1 MTASASLLQ
10 CLFLQVFSMTNE
22 ILLDEL
28 LGQLESARAW
38 SPRVIS
44 KLETLIR
51 AGDDYALFRLNPIQ
65 FATEKGVAETECI
78 DLFLY
83 SARVGLF
90 EMEWHLVCATCGNV
104 VESFRNMHKLH
115 STYIC
120 NQCAFEN
127 TATLDDYIQVSFTIS
142 RAVREIA
149 FHHPEQL
156 SADDYL
162 YKYKLARG
170 VHSWL
175 TGWSHEN
182 LIRTVTKLL
191 AYLEPGQRRQV
202 EFPTELGVVFITNL
216 TGRVT
221 AGFPVSPDVVS
232 TPQTITMGVTAGRFQ
247 ITDRET
253 PGGRLD
259 FGYAA
264 LNFDHLGSL
273 CTGTVAIEIENHM
286 EQRACMWAAH
296 FTGAPP
302 RAGITFDP
310 FLSGKRLITTQ
321 TFRDLFRSE
330 TVPVNEGIG
339 VKDITFLFTDL
350 KGSTALY
357 DQIGDPQAYFLVR
370 QHFDTLGHVI
380 QGHAGAIVK
389 TIGDAVM
396 AAFMNPLDAT
406 RAALE
411 MLRDIEAFNR
421 NISDKLV
428 LKIGI
433 HSGHSIVVNL
443 NDRLDY
449 FGQTVN
455 IASRIQ
461 GLADAGEI
469 YISQDVYS
477 HPGVQE
483 VLAGCRILP
492 EQVAV
497 KGVSETLQV
506 YKVSAAMQEDPG

>member
-1 MTASASLLQ
+1 MTDETLL
-10 CLFLQVFSMTNE
+10 E
-22 ILLDEL
+22 DL
-28 LGQLESARAW
+28 LGQLESVRAW

-65 FATEKGVAETECI
+65 FAAEKGIAEPEAI

-83 SARVGLF
+83 STRLGLF

-142 RAVREIA
+142 RSVREIA
-149 FHHPEQL
+149 FHDPGQL

-175 TGWSHEN
+175 AGWSHEN
-182 LIRTVTKLL
+182 LIRTVTRLL
-191 AYLEPGQRRQV
+191 AYLEPGEKRQV
-202 EFPTELGVVFITNL
+202 KFASELGVVIITNL
-216 TGRVT
+216 TDRIT
-221 AGFPVSPDVVS
+221 AGFPVPADAASDL
-232 TPQTITMGVTAGRFQ
+232 QTINIQMYEEGFQ
-247 ITDRET
+247 ILDREA
-253 PGGRLD
+253 PAGRLD

-264 LNFDHLGSL
+264 LTFDHLGRL
-273 CTGTVAIEIENHM
+273 YTGPVEIAIENRMTRRVCVWI
-286 EQRACMWAAH
+286 AH
-296 FTGAPP
+296 FTGTPP
-302 RAGITFDP
+302 RNGITFDP

-321 TFRDLFRSE
+321 TFRELFRTE
-330 TVPVNEGIG
+330 TVSVNEEIG
-339 VKDITFLFTDL
+339 VKDITFIFTDL

-357 DQIGDPQAYFLVR
+357 EQIGDPQAYFLVR
-370 QHFDTLGHVI
+370 QHFDTLNHAVRRQ
-380 QGHAGAIVK
+380 QGATVK

-396 AAFMNPLDAT
+396 AAFMNPLDAM

-411 MLRDIEAFNR
+411 MLREIEAFNR

-433 HSGHSIVVNL
+433 HTGHSIVVTL

-455 IASRIQ
+455 IAARVQ

-469 YISQDVYS
+469 YISQDVYAY
-477 HPGVQE
+477 PGVKE
-483 VLAGCRILP
+483 ALSDCVLVP
-492 EQVAV
+492 EHVAV
-497 KGVSETLQV
+497 KGVSELLQV
-506 YKVSAAMQEDPG
+506 YKVSAIT

>member
-1 MTASASLLQ
+1 MTGTSL
-10 CLFLQVFSMTNE
+10 NE

-28 LGQLESARAW
+28 LGKLESVRPW
-38 SPRVIS
+38 SPRVVS
-44 KLETLIR
+44 KFETLIR
-51 AGDDYALFRLNPIQ
+51 ASDDYALFRVNPIQ
-65 FATEKGVAETECI
+65 FAMEKGIAEPEAI
-78 DLFLY
+78 DLFLH
-83 SARVGLF
+83 STKLGLF

-127 TATLDDYIQVSFTIS
+127 TATLDDYIQVSFTVS
-142 RAVREIA
+142 RSIREIA
-149 FHHPEQL
+149 FHHPELL
-156 SADDYL
+156 SAEDYL

-182 LIRTVTKLL
+182 LIRAVTKLL
-191 AYLEPGQRRQV
+191 AYLEPGEKRQV
-202 EFPTELGVVFITNL
+202 EFAGELGVVIITNL
-216 TGRVT
+216 TDRVT
-221 AGFPVSPDVVS
+221 AGFPVAAESVS
-232 TPQTITMGVTAGRFQ
+232 NLQTISIQILEAGFQ
-247 ITDRET
+247 ILDREAPT
-253 PGGRLD
+253 GRLD

-264 LNFDHLGSL
+264 LTFDHLGSL
-273 CTGTVAIEIENHM
+273 CTGPVTVEIENRM
-286 EQRACMWAAH
+286 ARRVCMWTAH

-302 RAGITFDP
+302 KTGITFDP

-321 TFRDLFRSE
+321 TFRNLFRTE
-330 TVPVNEGIG
+330 TVSVNEGIG

-370 QHFDTLGHVI
+370 QHFDTLGDVI
-380 QGHAGAIVK
+380 HRHEGATVK

-396 AAFMNPLDAT
+396 AAFMTPLDAVN
-406 RAALE
+406 AALD
-411 MLRDIEAFNR
+411 MLREIDAFNR

-433 HSGHSIVVNL
+433 HTGHSIVVTL

-455 IASRIQ
+455 IAARVQ

-469 YISQDVYS
+469 YISQDVYTY
-477 HPGVQE
+477 PGVQE
-483 VLAGCRILP
+483 ALAKCTILP

-506 YKVSAAMQEDPG
+506 YKVSSG

>member
-1 MTASASLLQ
+1 MTTPTLDDK
-10 CLFLQVFSMTNE
+10 
-22 ILLDEL
+22 ILDEL
-28 LGQLESARAW
+28 LGQLESARTW

-44 KLETLIR
+44 KLETLIHT
-51 AGDDYALFRLNPIQ
+51 GDDYALFRLNPIQ
-65 FATEKGVAETECI
+65 FAAEKGIAEPEAI

-83 SARVGLF
+83 TAKLGLF

-127 TATLDDYIQVSFTIS
+127 TATLDDYIQVSFTIA
-142 RAVREIA
+142 RAVREIT
-149 FHHPEQL
+149 FHHPELL

-162 YKYKLARG
+162 FKYKLSRG

-182 LIRTVTKLL
+182 LIRAVTKLL
-191 AYLEPGQRRQV
+191 AYLEPGEKQRV
-202 EFPTELGVVFITNL
+202 EFPAELGLVIITNL
-216 TGRVT
+216 TDRVT
-221 AGFPVSPDVVS
+221 VGFPVS
-232 TPQTITMGVTAGRFQ
+232 TEALAEPQIISMQMTDGGFQ
-247 ITDRET
+247 FIDREA
-253 PGGRLD
+253 PAGRLD
-259 FGYAA
+259 YGYAA
-264 LNFDHLGSL
+264 LTFDHLGSL
-273 CTGTVAIEIENHM
+273 CTGPVVVEIEN
-286 EQRACMWAAH
+286 QTKRRACLWLAH
-296 FTGAPP
+296 FTGTPP
-302 RAGITFDP
+302 KTGITFDP

-321 TFRDLFRSE
+321 TFRTLFRTE
-330 TVPVNEGIG
+330 TVSVNEGIG

-370 QHFDTLGHVI
+370 QHFDTLGNVI
-380 QGHAGAIVK
+380 HHHEGAAVK

-396 AAFMNPLDAT
+396 AAFMTPLDAVQ
-406 RAALE
+406 AALE
-411 MLRDIEAFNR
+411 MLQEIEAFNR

-433 HSGHSIVVNL
+433 HTGHSIVVTL

-455 IASRIQ
+455 IAARVQ

-469 YISQDVYS
+469 YISEEVYNF
-477 HPGVQE
+477 PGVQE
-483 VLAGCRILP
+483 TLAQCQILP

-497 KGVSETLQV
+497 KGVSEKLQV
-506 YKVSAAMQEDPG
+506 YKITT

>member
-1 MTASASLLQ
+1 
-10 CLFLQVFSMTNE
+10 MTNE
-22 ILLDEL
+22 ILLDDL
-28 LGQLESARAW
+28 LGQLESVRTW

-51 AGDDYALFRLNPIQ
+51 SGDEYALFRVNPIQ
-65 FATEKGVAETECI
+65 FAAEKGIAEPEAI

-83 SARVGLF
+83 SAKLGLF

-115 STYIC
+115 STYTC

-142 RAVREIA
+142 RSVREII
-149 FHHPEQL
+149 FHYPEKL

-175 TGWSHEN
+175 TGWNHVD

-191 AYLEPGQRRQV
+191 VYLEPGEKRRV
-202 EFPTELGVVFITNL
+202 EFPSELGVVIITNL
-216 TGRVT
+216 TDRVT
-221 AGFPVSPDVVS
+221 AGLPVSPEAIAGL
-232 TPQTITMGVTAGRFQ
+232 QTVTVHMGDGGFQ
-247 ITDRET
+247 IIDREA
-253 PGGRLD
+253 PAGRLD

-264 LNFDHLGSL
+264 LTFDHLGSL
-273 CTGTVAIEIENHM
+273 CTGLVTVEIENQM
-286 EQRACMWAAH
+286 ERRACMWVAH

-302 RAGITFDP
+302 KTGITFDP

-321 TFRDLFRSE
+321 TFRNLFRTE
-330 TVPVNEGIG
+330 TVPFNEGIG

-380 QGHAGAIVK
+380 QRYAGATVK

-406 RAALE
+406 LAALE
-411 MLRDIEAFNR
+411 MLHDIEAFNR

-433 HSGHSIVVNL
+433 HTGHSIVVTL

-469 YISQDVYS
+469 YISRDVYTY
-477 HPGVQE
+477 PGVQE
-483 VLAGCRILP
+483 ALAGCTILL

-497 KGVSETLQV
+497 KGVSEELQV
-506 YKVSAAMQEDPG
+506 YKVSA